1 MYDHVPVWHSREQ
14 AGKEEQF
21 KTINMKNLKITS
33 EAVAKAYRKA
43 SADGKN
49 MLREMFGSQM
59 PLSEDVKDIVKSFND
74 ACALLGINTNL
85 PEVSALPEKHRR
97 AIRANY
103 KLIIIAEALN
113 DRWVPN
119 WNDAN
124 ECKYF
129 PWFTVNTA
137 GLGFST
143 TFYATT
149 YAYATVGSRLC
160 FKNRDLAIYFGQQFI
175 DLWQEALLI
184 S

>member
-1 MYDHVPVWHSREQ
+1 MYNHVPVRHSREQ

-113 DRWVPN
+113 EGWVPN

-124 ECKYF
+124 ESKYF
-129 PWFTVNTA
+129 PWFTVNASA
-137 GLGFST
+137 GLGYSYVSST
-143 TFYATT
+143 TSNTNANI
-149 YAYATVGSRLC
+149 GSQLC
-160 FKNRDLAIYFGQQFI
+160 FKNREGPCRLAKK
-175 DLWQEALLI
+175 
-184 S
+184 